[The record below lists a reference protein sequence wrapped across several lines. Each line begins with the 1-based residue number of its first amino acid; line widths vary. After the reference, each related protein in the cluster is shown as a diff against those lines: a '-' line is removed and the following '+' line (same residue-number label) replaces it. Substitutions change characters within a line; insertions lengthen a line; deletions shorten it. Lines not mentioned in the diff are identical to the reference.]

1 MSLKDDVRVD
11 FLKEQN
17 KTREFDKI
25 RILSD
30 ISEENEYSID
40 DQTWNDLSM
49 NDIYGEID
57 KTYSTPGEQVLYSIF
72 KNPLM
77 SEEKLNKRSELI
89 DYFIEN
95 QDLTTE
101 IRFNLFKLGY
111 DKKNRLLEMISD
123 KLPVNKKKYW
133 LYKVLG
139 NIIPI
144 ALIVL
149 AFIFKEPRLNL
160 LLLVSVF
167 VNIEINRKER
177 EIIKSHGLSYL
188 SDLFIASEKICKIK
202 DHKISYYVE
211 NLKYN
216 LENISSL
223 KKGTIVIKII
233 NAFGGLLEL
242 LSIPFLLEETTFYK
256 ISDKIEENAGEI
268 YRIYYLIER

>member
-101 IRFNLFKLGY
+101 IRFNLFKLPNQIG
-111 DKKNRLLEMISD
+111 RASC
-123 KLPVNKKKYW
+123 
-133 LYKVLG
+133 
-139 NIIPI
+139 
-144 ALIVL
+144 
-149 AFIFKEPRLNL
+149 R
-160 LLLVSVF
+160 
-167 VNIEINRKER
+167 ER
-177 EIIKSHGLSYL
+177 
-188 SDLFIASEKICKIK
+188 
-202 DHKISYYVE
+202 V
-211 NLKYN
+211 
-216 LENISSL
+216 
-223 KKGTIVIKII
+223 
-233 NAFGGLLEL
+233 
-242 LSIPFLLEETTFYK
+242 
-256 ISDKIEENAGEI
+256 
-268 YRIYYLIER
+268 